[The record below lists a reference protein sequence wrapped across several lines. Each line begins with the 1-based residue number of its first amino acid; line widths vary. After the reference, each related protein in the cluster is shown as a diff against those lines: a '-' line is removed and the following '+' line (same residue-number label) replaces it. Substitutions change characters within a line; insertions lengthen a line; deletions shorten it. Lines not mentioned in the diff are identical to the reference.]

1 MMRIKYFAKSDNV
14 SISSFVV
21 AKDAKK
27 PIESVVLIEIKVL
40 DAIARKLNCNDYR
53 IRDDLVSFGN
63 SIKGS
68 CPTESI
74 TVCYPDV
81 EVDIDTDE
89 FEERFSEELAE
100 LEANTQ
106 AWRNE
111 REKDKKESIL

>member
-1 MMRIKYFAKSDNV
+1 MRIKYFAKSDNV

-21 AKDAKK
+21 VAKDAKQ
-27 PIESVVLIEIKVL
+27 PIVSVELIYIKVL
-40 DAIARKLNCNDYR
+40 DAIARKLGCNDYR
-53 IRDDLVSFGN
+53 IRDDLASFGN

-89 FEERFSEELAE
+89 FEERFAEELAKQ
-100 LEANTQ
+100 EANTQ
-106 AWRNE
+106 AWRAE